1 MIDTITA
8 LQDPCP
14 LPGTETD
21 GDGEV
26 VEGKKIRRHLND
38 KETLLYAPMS
48 NIGNV
53 IFDKDAMYINLK
65 TVNFSKASDVSQ
77 SLVDAKDANGKPMGE
92 VGEGAEKKDANI
104 DSSSAVTGVGMREG
118 GTSRG
123 RERERERAR
132 EIEIGHVRERLGMS
146 ICQHVLDCLSR
157 GHVLKCEVF
166 IVVSNTFLTLPL
178 TLSLQPFLSLSLSLP
193 LSPPPFLSP
202 SLSLSLPF
210 SLSL

>member
-146 ICQHVLDCLSR
+146 ICQHVLDCLS
-157 GHVLKCEVF
+157 CTEVRRIYCGIKHLF
-166 IVVSNTFLTLPL
+166 NPPSHSVSPYLC
-178 TLSLQPFLSLSLSLP
+178 LSLSPSLSLSLCPSLSLSLP
-193 LSPPPFLSP
+193 LSLP
-202 SLSLSLPF
+202 LSLSL
-210 SLSL
+210 

>member
-77 SLVDAKDANGKPMGE
+77 
-92 VGEGAEKKDANI
+92 VGRRKRKKRKKRKKRQKWKMTRI
-104 DSSSAVTGVGMREG
+104 KG
-118 GTSRG
+118 
-123 RERERERAR
+123 
-132 EIEIGHVRERLGMS
+132 L
-146 ICQHVLDCLSR
+146 LL
-157 GHVLKCEVF
+157 
-166 IVVSNTFLTLPL
+166 
-178 TLSLQPFLSLSLSLP
+178 
-193 LSPPPFLSP
+193 
-202 SLSLSLPF
+202 
-210 SLSL
+210 